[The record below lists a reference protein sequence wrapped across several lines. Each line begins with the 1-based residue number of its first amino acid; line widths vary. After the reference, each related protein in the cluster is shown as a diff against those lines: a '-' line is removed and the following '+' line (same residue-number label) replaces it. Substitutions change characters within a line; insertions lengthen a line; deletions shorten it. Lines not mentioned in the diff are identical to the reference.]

1 MKRVILG
8 TTVVILLTAVFSV
21 SFAPTDSP
29 EKRIKNKVKLDQTV
43 KILNYTNYTDL
54 DTIINITAQI
64 LKIKNVKIVCVPLNE
79 EEQEIYF
86 AYIQEKDGYYLIRV
100 NSKLSEDLLIE
111 SICHEEFHIFQQ
123 ESGQLKRLY
132 YGFWYNGVVYPFYW
146 PYFDREFELR
156 AYEMEFYLKYA
167 VKDLLYTTKPRCL
180 N

>member
-1 MKRVILG
+1 MLMKNTILG

-29 EKRIKNKVKLDQTV
+29 EKRIKNRVKLDQTV

-64 LKIKNVKIVCVPLNE
+64 LKIRNVKIVCVPLSE

-111 SICHEEFHIFQQ
+111 TIAHESIHLVDYELDILEA
-123 ESGQLKRLY
+123 LN
-132 YGFWYNGVVYPFYW
+132 YGFRYYDKIYTFNTR
-146 PYFDREFELR
+146 YFDRPFEIKAIENEFR
-156 AYEMEFYLKYA
+156 IKYEIKS
-167 VKDLLYTTKPRCL
+167 KLYENR
-180 N
+180 